1 MSSVKTMH
9 PSSKRAASV
18 SADPNF
24 PRSTKTVRIGLLGRG
39 TVGSAFVE
47 ELQDLRDT
55 IARQQGI
62 NLELSGVLRRSEGDF
77 EEILQNSD
85 VIVELMG
92 GRKPTRDYVEAA
104 LKHGCNV
111 VTANK
116 QLVAHCGEELAAIA
130 EEKRVHFRYEA
141 AIAGTVPIIPILRG
155 HLLVT
160 HIDRVMG
167 IVNGTTNYVLEAMA
181 NEGLTFEE
189 ALRRAQELGF
199 AEPDPTED
207 INGEDAAAKM
217 AILSRLA
224 FGSKVNFEDVD
235 FEGIENIDPDDLR
248 YAKEFGLALKL
259 LGTAE
264 RRGRSLGVRVF
275 PCFVSD
281 QHPLAG
287 VHGPFNAV
295 TIDAPAV
302 QQITMSG
309 PGAGARATAAIVL
322 NDAVAT
328 ASPYHGQ
335 YLGASENLKIDN
347 CGQRSCF
354 YIHMVVTDQPGVLSR
369 VADHLAQHEV
379 SIESAVQRGLGDQ
392 ARLVLVTHECD
403 EAAFWEALLD
413 IAKLG
418 VTRSEPRAIRV
429 REQA

>member
-1 MSSVKTMH
+1 MSPVKTMH
-9 PSSKRAASV
+9 SSDKRGAPASTGPST
-18 SADPNF
+18 
-24 PRSTKTVRIGLLGRG
+24 PRSTETVRVGLLGRG
-39 TVGSAFVE
+39 TVGSAFVD
-47 ELQDLRDT
+47 ELRELGGSIAKDHGIDL
-55 IARQQGI
+55 Q
-62 NLELSGVLRRSEGDF
+62 LSGILRRSEGDF
-77 EEILQNSD
+77 EEILENSD

-92 GRKPTRDYVEAA
+92 GREPTRQYVEAA
-104 LKHGCNV
+104 LRRGCHV

-116 QLVAHCGEELAAIA
+116 QLIAHSGEELTKIAAKH
-130 EEKRVHFRYEA
+130 EVHFRYEA

-167 IVNGTTNYVLEAMA
+167 IVNGTTNFILEAMA
-181 NEGLTFEE
+181 EGLTFEA
-189 ALRRAQELGF
+189 ALKRAQELGF

-224 FGSKVNFEDVD
+224 FGSAVHFEDVD
-235 FEGIENIDPDDLR
+235 FEGIEKVDPDDLR

-264 RRGRSLGVRVF
+264 RRDGSLSVRVF

-309 PGAGARATAAIVL
+309 PGAGARATASIVL
-322 NDAVAT
+322 NDVVA
-328 ASPYHGQ
+328 ASSPYHGD
-335 YLGASENLKIDN
+335 YLGAAENLVIDN
-347 CGQRSCF
+347 SGQRSCF
-354 YIHMVVTDQPGVLSR
+354 YIHLVVADQPGVLSK
-369 VADHLAQHEV
+369 VADHLAQHGV
-379 SIESAVQRGLGDQ
+379 SIESAVQRGLGDR
-392 ARLVLVTHECD
+392 ARLVLVTHECNED
-403 EAAFWEALLD
+403 GFWEALLD

-418 VTRSEPRAIRV
+418 VTRSDPRAIRV

>member
-1 MSSVKTMH
+1 MGLVQTMH
-9 PSSKRAASV
+9 PSSKREAQASV
-18 SADPNF
+18 GPQ
-24 PRSTKTVRIGLLGRG
+24 RSTETVRIGLLGRG
-39 TVGSAFVE
+39 TVGSAFVN
-47 ELQDLRDT
+47 ELQDLGPS
-55 IARQQGI
+55 IARDQGI
-62 NLELSGVLRRSEGDF
+62 DLKLTGVLRRSEGDF
-77 EEILQNSD
+77 NEILESSN

-92 GRKPTRDYVEAA
+92 GREPTREYVEAA
-104 LKHGCNV
+104 LKAGRHV

-116 QLVAHCGEELAAIA
+116 QLVAHAGEELSRIAA
-130 EEKRVHFRYEA
+130 KKGVHFRYEA
-141 AIAGTVPIIPILRG
+141 AIAGTVPIIPILKG

-167 IVNGTTNYVLEAMA
+167 IVNGTTNFVLEAMA
-181 NEGLTFEE
+181 DEGLTFQD
-189 ALRRAQELGF
+189 AVKRAQELGF
-199 AEPDPTED
+199 AEPDPSED

-224 FGSKVNFEDVD
+224 FGSSVHFEDVD
-235 FEGIENIDPDDLR
+235 FEGIESIDPDDLR

-264 RRGRSLGVRVF
+264 RRGSSLSVRVF

-309 PGAGARATAAIVL
+309 PGAGARATASIVL
-322 NDAVAT
+322 NDVVA
-328 ASPYHGQ
+328 ASGPYHGD
-335 YLGASENLKIDN
+335 YLGAAENLEIDN
-347 CGQRSCF
+347 TGQRSCF
-354 YIHMVVTDQPGVLSR
+354 YIHMVVADQPGVLSK

-403 EAAFWEALLD
+403 EDAFWEALLD

-418 VTRSEPRAIRV
+418 VTRSDPRAIRV

>member
-1 MSSVKTMH
+1 MNLLRTM
-9 PSSKRAASV
+9 P
-18 SADPNF
+18 SADKREAQASAGAGT
-24 PRSTKTVRIGLLGRG
+24 PRSTETVRIGLLGRG
-39 TVGSAFVE
+39 TVGSAFVD
-47 ELQDLRDT
+47 ELHDLGAS
-55 IARQQGI
+55 IAKGQGI
-62 NLELSGVLRRSEGDF
+62 DLKLTGILRRSEGDF
-77 EEILQNSD
+77 EEILEASD

-92 GRKPTRDYVEAA
+92 GREPTREYVETA
-104 LKHGCNV
+104 LKRGRHV

-116 QLVAHCGEELAAIA
+116 QLVAHCGEELTQIAA
-130 EEKRVHFRYEA
+130 ENEVHFRYEA

-167 IVNGTTNYVLEAMA
+167 IVNGTTNFVLEAMA
-181 NEGLTFEE
+181 EGLTFED
-189 ALRRAQELGF
+189 ALKRAQDLGF

-224 FGSKVNFEDVD
+224 FGSGVAFEDVER
-235 FEGIENIDPDDLR
+235 EGIENIHPDDLR

-259 LGTAE
+259 LGIAE
-264 RRGRSLGVRVF
+264 RREDLLSVRVF

-281 QHPLAG
+281 QHPLAA

-309 PGAGARATAAIVL
+309 PGAGARATASIVL
-322 NDAVAT
+322 NDVVA
-328 ASPYHGQ
+328 ASSPYHGN
-335 YLGASENLKIDN
+335 YLGAAENLKIDN
-347 CGQRSCF
+347 SGQRSCF
-354 YIHMVVTDQPGVLSR
+354 YIHMVVADKPGVLSK
-369 VADHLAQHEV
+369 VADHLAKHGV
-379 SIESAVQRGLGDQ
+379 SVESAVQRGLGDQ

-403 EAAFWEALLD
+403 EDAFWEALLD

-418 VTRSEPRAIRV
+418 VTRSDPRAIRV

>member
-1 MSSVKTMH
+1 MSPVKTMH
-9 PSSKRAASV
+9 SSGKREAPISTG
-18 SADPNF
+18 PNIQ
-24 PRSTKTVRIGLLGRG
+24 RSTETVRVGLLGRG
-39 TVGSAFVE
+39 TVGSAFVD
-47 ELQDLRDT
+47 ELRELGPSIGKD
-55 IARQQGI
+55 QGI
-62 NLELSGVLRRSEGDF
+62 DLKLTGVLRRSEGDF
-77 EEILQNSD
+77 EEILEGSD

-92 GRKPTRDYVEAA
+92 GREPTRRYVEAA
-104 LKHGCNV
+104 LKRGRHV

-116 QLVAHCGEELAAIA
+116 QLVAHCGEELAKIA
-130 EEKRVHFRYEA
+130 AEHEVHFRYEA
-141 AIAGTVPIIPILRG
+141 AIAGTVPIIPILKG

-160 HIDRVMG
+160 HIDQVMG
-167 IVNGTTNYVLEAMA
+167 IVNGTTNFVLEAMA
-181 NEGLTFEE
+181 EGLTFEE
-189 ALRRAQELGF
+189 ALKRAQDLGF

-224 FGSKVNFEDVD
+224 FGTAVRFGDVD
-235 FEGIENIDPDDLR
+235 FEGIENVDPDDLQ

-264 RRGRSLGVRVF
+264 RRGDSLSVRVF

-309 PGAGARATAAIVL
+309 PGAGARATASIVL
-322 NDAVAT
+322 NDVVA
-328 ASPYHGQ
+328 ASSPYHGD
-335 YLGASENLKIDN
+335 YLGAAENLTIDN
-347 CGQRSCF
+347 GGQQSCF
-354 YIHMVVTDQPGVLSR
+354 YIHLVVADEPGVLSQ
-369 VADHLAQHEV
+369 VADHLAQHGV
-379 SIESAVQRGLGDQ
+379 SIESAVQRGLGDR

-403 EAAFWEALLD
+403 EDGFWEALLD

>member
-1 MSSVKTMH
+1 MSPVKTMH
-9 PSSKRAASV
+9 SSGKREAPASPG
-18 SADPNF
+18 PNTQ
-24 PRSTKTVRIGLLGRG
+24 RSTETVRVGLLGRG
-39 TVGSAFVE
+39 TVGSAFVD
-47 ELQDLRDT
+47 ELGDLGPSIAKAQGIDLRL
-55 IARQQGI
+55 A
-62 NLELSGVLRRSEGDF
+62 GVLRRSEGDF
-77 EEILQNSD
+77 EEILEESQ

-92 GRKPTRDYVEAA
+92 GREPTREYVETA
-104 LKHGCNV
+104 LRRGRHV

-116 QLVAHCGEELAAIA
+116 QLVAHCGEELAKIA
-130 EEKRVHFRYEA
+130 AENRVHFRYEA

-160 HIDRVMG
+160 HIERVMG
-167 IVNGTTNYVLEAMA
+167 IVNGTTNFVLEAMA
-181 NEGLTFEE
+181 EGLTFEA
-189 ALRRAQELGF
+189 ALKRAQELGF

-224 FGSKVNFEDVD
+224 FGSSVRFGDVD
-235 FEGIENIDPDDLR
+235 FEGVENIDPDDLR

-264 RRGRSLGVRVF
+264 RKGNSLSVRVF

-309 PGAGARATAAIVL
+309 PGAGARATASIVL
-322 NDAVAT
+322 NDVVA
-328 ASPYHGQ
+328 ASSPYHGD
-335 YLGASENLKIDN
+335 YLGAAENLKIDN
-347 CGQRSCF
+347 SGQRSCF
-354 YIHMVVTDQPGVLSR
+354 YIHMVVADEPGVLSK
-369 VADHLAQHEV
+369 VADHLAQHEISV
-379 SIESAVQRGLGDQ
+379 ESAVQRGLGDQ

-403 EAAFWEALLD
+403 EDSFWEALLD
-413 IAKLG
+413 IATLG
-418 VTRSEPRAIRV
+418 VTRSDPRAIRV

>member
-1 MSSVKTMH
+1 MHLLKTMH
-9 PSSKRAASV
+9 SRSKHETQPPVGSH
-18 SADPNF
+18 ST
-24 PRSTKTVRIGLLGRG
+24 TKTVRIGLLGRG
-39 TVGSAFVE
+39 TVGSAFAD
-47 ELQDLRDT
+47 ELHDLGPSISHDHN
-55 IARQQGI
+55 IDLKLI
-62 NLELSGVLRRSEGDF
+62 GVLRRSEGDF
-77 EEILQNSD
+77 EEILAGSD

-92 GRKPTRDYVEAA
+92 GREPTRQYVEAA
-104 LKHGCNV
+104 LKGGCSV

-116 QLVAHCGEELAAIA
+116 QLVAHCGEELAALA
-130 EEKRVHFRYEA
+130 AQNDAHFRYEA

-160 HIDRVMG
+160 HIERVMG
-167 IVNGTTNYVLEAMA
+167 IVNGTTNFVLEAMA
-181 NEGLTFEE
+181 NEGLTFAE
-189 ALRRAQELGF
+189 ALTRAQELGF

-224 FGSKVNFEDVD
+224 FGTTVNFDDVD
-235 FEGIENIDPDDLR
+235 SEGIESIDPDDLR

-264 RRGRSLGVRVF
+264 RRGSSLSVRVF

-281 QHPLAG
+281 QHPLAS

-309 PGAGARATAAIVL
+309 PGAGARATASIVL
-322 NDAVAT
+322 NDVVAVA
-328 ASPYHGQ
+328 
-335 YLGASENLKIDN
+335 GASYPANYLNGAEELKIDN
-347 CGQRSCF
+347 DGQRSCF
-354 YIHMVVTDQPGVLSR
+354 YIHMVVTDEPGVLSK
-369 VADHLAQHEV
+369 VADHLAQHDV

-403 EAAFWEALLD
+403 EKAFWEALLD

-418 VTRSEPRAIRV
+418 VTRSDPRAIRV

>member
-1 MSSVKTMH
+1 MQPVKTMH
-9 PSSKRAASV
+9 SSGKREVHASTG
-18 SADPNF
+18 SNT
-24 PRSTKTVRIGLLGRG
+24 PRSIETVRVGLLGRG
-39 TVGSAFVE
+39 TVGSAFVDE
-47 ELQDLRDT
+47 LRDLGPS
-55 IARQQGI
+55 ISRDQGI
-62 NLELSGVLRRSEGDF
+62 DLQLTGVLRRSEGDF
-77 EEILQNSD
+77 EQILEESQ

-92 GRKPTRDYVEAA
+92 GREPTREYVEVA
-104 LKHGCNV
+104 LRRGRHV

-116 QLVAHCGEELAAIA
+116 QLVAHCGEELAKIA
-130 EEKRVHFRYEA
+130 AENHVHFRYEA

-167 IVNGTTNYVLEAMA
+167 IVNGTTNFVLEAMA
-181 NEGLTFEE
+181 EGPTFEE
-189 ALRRAQELGF
+189 ALKRAQELGF

-224 FGSKVNFEDVD
+224 FGSGVRFSDVD

-264 RRGRSLGVRVF
+264 RRGDSLSVRVF

-309 PGAGARATAAIVL
+309 PGAGARATASIVL
-322 NDAVAT
+322 NDVVA
-328 ASPYHGQ
+328 ASGPYHGD
-335 YLGASENLKIDN
+335 YLGAAENLKIDN
-347 CGQRSCF
+347 SGQRSCF
-354 YIHMVVTDQPGVLSR
+354 YIHLVVADKPGVLSR
-369 VADHLAQHEV
+369 VADHLAQHEI
-379 SIESAVQRGLGDQ
+379 SIESAVQRGLGDR

-403 EAAFWEALLD
+403 EDAFWEALLD

-418 VTRSEPRAIRV
+418 VTRSNPRAIRV

>member
-1 MSSVKTMH
+1 MSSLKTMH
-9 PSSKRAASV
+9 RSNKREAPAPATSH
-18 SADPNF
+18 AEQL
-24 PRSTKTVRIGLLGRG
+24 TKPVRVGLLGRG
-39 TVGSAFVE
+39 TVGSAFVD
-47 ELQDLRDT
+47 ELQDLGAS
-55 IARQQGI
+55 IAKDHGVD
-62 NLELSGVLRRSEGDF
+62 LELTGVLRRSEGDF
-77 EEILQNSD
+77 DEILEASD

-92 GRKPTRDYVEAA
+92 GREPTREYVETA
-104 LKHGCNV
+104 LKRGCHV

-116 QLVAHCGEELAAIA
+116 QLVAHCGEELSDIAADN
-130 EEKRVHFRYEA
+130 RVHFRYEA

-167 IVNGTTNYVLEAMA
+167 IVNGTTNFVLEEMA
-181 NEGLTFEE
+181 NHGLTFEE
-189 ALRRAQELGF
+189 ALKRAQELGF

-217 AILSRLA
+217 AVLSRLA
-224 FGSKVNFEDVD
+224 FGSEVSFGDVD
-235 FEGIENIDPDDLR
+235 FEGIENVDPDDLR

-264 RRGRSLGVRVF
+264 RRGRSLSLRVF

-281 QHPLAG
+281 QHPLAS

-309 PGAGARATAAIVL
+309 PGAGARATASIVL
-322 NDAVAT
+322 NDVVA
-328 ASPYHGQ
+328 ASGPFHGS
-335 YLGASENLKIDN
+335 YLGAAENLRIDN
-347 CGQRSCF
+347 SGQRSCF
-354 YIHMVVTDQPGVLSR
+354 YIHMVVSDQPGVLAK
-369 VADHLAQHEV
+369 VADHLAQHDV

-403 EAAFWEALLD
+403 EGAFWEALLD
-413 IAKLG
+413 IARLG